1 MSLMFLK
8 RSKDGGIAS
17 SLMARRKP
25 EGGIEAPSEEAPAE
39 DANESLH
46 SASADLLAAFH
57 AKDVKAISAA
67 LKAAFQICDSE
78 PHSEGEHVNP
88 HSYDAQNAKAA
99 SNE

>member
-1 MSLMFLK
+1 MSMMFLK
-8 RSKDGGIAS
+8 RSKEGGIS
-17 SLMARRKP
+17 SALMARRKP
-25 EGGIEAPSEEAPAE
+25 EGGIEAPSDESPAE
-39 DANESLH
+39 DGSESLH

-67 LKAAFQICDSE
+67 LKAAFEICDSE
-78 PHSEGEHVNP
+78 PHEEGEHINP